1 MSAARTVPFTK
12 ASLRRA
18 ADVAR
23 EKGFAVIIRPD
34 GTLVLEQRNYPQQ
47 SEQQPVE
54 DRREILL

>member
-18 ADVAR
+18 VDVAR

-34 GTLVLEQRNYPQQ
+34 GTLVLQQQNCPQQ
-47 SEQQPVE
+47 SEPQPVA
-54 DRREILL
+54 DGREILL

>member
-1 MSAARTVPFTK
+1 VSARVVSFTK

-23 EKGFAVIIRPD
+23 EKGFALVIRPD
-34 GTLVLEQRNYPQQ
+34 GTLVLEQRNCPQQ

-54 DRREILL
+54 DGREILL